1 MRFIDLH
8 SHLLPGIDDGS
19 SSIVETV
26 EMLRIAHRRGT
37 RGIVATPHAFQ
48 PMFATHSLVALCG
61 AFSRMMEELTDLA
74 SYSDHSFLKEM
85 EVHLGSENLVTP
97 EFLQALEE
105 RKVLTLNG
113 SRYLL
118 VEFPLFMPFPLIES
132 AALQILEREMI
143 PVLAHVERYEA
154 FHQRPECLKDLK
166 TRGCVIQV
174 NADSIGKGRKDE
186 NSQLAVS
193 LASQGVLD
201 VIASDGHDASARPP
215 EVQSAFDRLAKELSE
230 EKLNTW
236 MSENPSRI
244 LANQNLESTE

>member
-61 AFSRMMEELTDLA
+61 AFSRMMEQLQD
-74 SYSDHSFLKEM
+74 YSHYSEHSFLKE
-85 EVHLGSENLVTP
+85 VDVYLGAENLVSP
-97 EFLQALEE
+97 EFLGALERRE
-105 RKVLTLNG
+105 VLALNG

-118 VEFPLFMPFPLIES
+118 VEFPLSMAFPLAES
-132 AALQILEREMI
+132 AVEQILERELV
-143 PVLAHVERYEA
+143 PVLAHVERYE
-154 FHQRPECLKDLK
+154 FCHQRPECLEDLK
-166 TRGCVIQV
+166 RRGCVIQV
-174 NADSIGKGRKDE
+174 NADSIGKGREDE
-186 NSQLAVS
+186 NSKLAVS

-244 LANQNLESTE
+244 LANQDLESSE